1 MREDLSIT
9 FEELDNDLHVVNFD
23 RIETDHVEAGG
34 YIGIR
39 REEDS
44 LQIEIFNKAGD
55 LIYTVDLDYKEM
67 I

>member
-1 MREDLSIT
+1 MNNLSIT
-9 FEELDNDLHVVNFD
+9 FEELDNDMHVVNFD
-23 RIETDHVEAGG
+23 RIEADHVEAGG

-39 REEDS
+39 QEEGS

-55 LIYTVDLDYKEM
+55 LISTVDLPYSEM